1 MTNIFFINQENIYM
15 PKQEL
20 GLLPGIIRNK
30 VLDLMPVVEIEEVE
44 YKRDNEIFA
53 ILNQEFKG
61 RVYKVK

>member
-1 MTNIFFINQENIYM
+1 M